1 MFNYLHFY
9 MVHKINLVITVV
21 NYFTTIKYI
30 LLFHFINLNIHL
42 HVFIIY
48 IFIIIKYMPCIG
60 HISGGLHLNLL
71 GIVCFCLAIPKLSSL
86 KENSYLLS
94 IQVLSLPVSALFS
107 LP

>member
-1 MFNYLHFY
+1 
-9 MVHKINLVITVV
+9 MVHKINLVIIVV

-30 LLFHFINLNIHL
+30 LLFHFIINLNIHL
-42 HVFIIY
+42 HVFITY

-71 GIVCFCLAIPKLSSL
+71 GIVCFCLAIPRLSSL

-94 IQVLSLPVSALFS
+94 IQILSLPVSALFS